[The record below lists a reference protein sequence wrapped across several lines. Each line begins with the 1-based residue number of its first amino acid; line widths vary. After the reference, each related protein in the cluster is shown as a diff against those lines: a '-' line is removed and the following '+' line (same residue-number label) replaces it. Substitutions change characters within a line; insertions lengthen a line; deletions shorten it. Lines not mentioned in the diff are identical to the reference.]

1 MLFQQI
7 CDKFENDKFKQAF
20 KSLTLDDL
28 PLAVCCHHS
37 GDIDKDSIEI
47 AILSSAESENIIQ
60 LKTGVFFREVLAG
73 CACSDNLSQA
83 ISYENGYCELHIKF
97 DKDADKL
104 EIAL

>member
-47 AILSSAESENIIQ
+47 AILSSVQDPI
-60 LKTGVFFREVLAG
+60 
-73 CACSDNLSQA
+73 
-83 ISYENGYCELHIKF
+83 
-97 DKDADKL
+97 
-104 EIAL
+104 

>member
-47 AILSSAESENIIQ
+47 AILSSAESETRPH
-60 LKTGVFFREVLAG
+60 LRSLPR
-73 CACSDNLSQA
+73 
-83 ISYENGYCELHIKF
+83 
-97 DKDADKL
+97 
-104 EIAL
+104 